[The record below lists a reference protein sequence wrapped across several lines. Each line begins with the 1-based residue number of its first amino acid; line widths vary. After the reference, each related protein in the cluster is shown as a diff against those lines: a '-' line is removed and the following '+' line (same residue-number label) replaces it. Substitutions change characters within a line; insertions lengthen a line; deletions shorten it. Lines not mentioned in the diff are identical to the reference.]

1 MLDLSLMSPLIEFRM
16 TRRHKL
22 ISDSGDAV
30 LEKKMQI
37 LAFDLDGKG
46 KK

>member
-30 LEKKMQI
+30 LEKKI
-37 LAFDLDGKG
+37 LAFDLDEKG